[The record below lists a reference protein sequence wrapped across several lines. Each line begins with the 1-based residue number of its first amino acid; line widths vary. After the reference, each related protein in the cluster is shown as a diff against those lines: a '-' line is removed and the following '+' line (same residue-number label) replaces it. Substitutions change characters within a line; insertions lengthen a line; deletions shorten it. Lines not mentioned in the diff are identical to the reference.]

1 MSLFCPVTGYK
12 VFSDPEWINQKVSDT
27 LIANFWIIGNSIVYS
42 LPKGRADLKGVRNSL
57 ALKDKIAGFVSG
69 GNGPYIQIQDYS
81 FLRGSSTAAR
91 RYFTTKTNNDKC
103 LSSMIFCNLSPPL
116 SIAVKIG
123 RRFNTTGKDIHV
135 ARHYQDAAKLAL
147 ELSGQKD
154 LKTDRAPIDLCK
166 CFKNKDCSLSPFEL
180 LSEDAWNIRTPEYSS
195 QAVVI
200 DRCILHV
207 TSKGYLEPKHIP
219 LMEHVRYLCQSAI
232 PEDFKIKYIVVDSS
246 RLKGASR
253 SARSKFM
260 QSIKSWHQRFPLRMY
275 ISYGANT
282 FMRTAMHL
290 GRPFMSFNVKIAK
303 DIDHAFELIRDDRSG
318 DFSKTHAIQESEKT
332 AVVTHEDIGKLMA
345 IIGSINWQQ
354 EGLDNSFDMDEDHPF
369 YFLCQSIKLVK
380 EELDDLF
387 KERRRFM
394 EQLYQSRKIESIG
407 TMAGGI
413 AHDINNILGIIL
425 GNTELAMD
433 DVPEYTPVRL
443 NLEEVKT
450 ASLRGKDVVRQL
462 LSFARK
468 TNQER
473 KPVKINP
480 IVTEALK
487 LLRSS
492 IPTSIEIRSNI
503 PSDSAIVLADP
514 TQINQIMINL
524 CTNAAHAME
533 EDSGVLEINLNR
545 MTLDES
551 TAQSY
556 ELSPGG
562 YVKLTVNDTG
572 HGIDPEIKDRIFD
585 PYFTTREVGKGSGMG
600 LSMVHGIVM
609 THDGA
614 ITVDSE
620 VGKGTTFNVFLP
632 MVEREFVP
640 EIIVDED
647 LPAGNEK
654 LLLVDDEE
662 SIVKMGHQR
671 LERLGYKIESTTSSI
686 EALELFRSKPDQF
699 DLVITDLTMPKM
711 TGDRLLKKI
720 RNIRSDIPI
729 ILCTGFS
736 EKMDKDKAKELGAT
750 GYLEKPHDKR
760 ELAKMVREVL
770 DGKNE

>member
-1 MSLFCPVTGYK
+1 MALFCPVTNLK

-27 LIANFWIIGNSIVYS
+27 FTANFWIIGNSIIYS

-57 ALKDKIAGFVSG
+57 ALKDKITGFVSG

-81 FLRGSSTAAR
+81 FLSGSSTAAR
-91 RYFTTKTNNDKC
+91 RCFTSKTNNDRR

-123 RRFNTTGKDIHV
+123 RRFNTAGKNIHI
-135 ARHYQDAAKLAL
+135 ARHYQNAAKLAI
-147 ELSGQKD
+147 ELSGQED
-154 LKTDRAPIDLCK
+154 LKADRAPIDICNCYK
-166 CFKNKDCSLSPFEL
+166 KIDHSLSPVEL
-180 LSEDAWNIRTPEYSS
+180 LSENAWNIQTPEYSS

-232 PEDFKIKYIVVDSS
+232 AEDSKIKYIVVDSS
-246 RLKGASR
+246 RVKGASR

-260 QSIKSWHQRFPLRMY
+260 QSLKSWHQRFPLRMY

-290 GRPFMSFNVKIAK
+290 ARPFMPFSVKIAK
-303 DIDHAFELIRDDRSG
+303 DIDHAFQLIRSDRSG
-318 DFSKTHAIQESEKT
+318 NFSKKHAIQEIKKT

-345 IIGSINWQQ
+345 IIGTINWEQ
-354 EGLDNSFDMDEDHPF
+354 EGLDNSFDMDEEHPF
-369 YFLCQSIKLVK
+369 YFLYQSIKLVK

-387 KERRRFM
+387 KERKRFE

-407 TMAGGI
+407 TLAGGI

-425 GNTELAMD
+425 GNTELAID
-433 DVPEYTPVRL
+433 DLSEWNPVRL

-480 IVTEALK
+480 IVTGALK

-492 IPTSIEIRSNI
+492 IPTSIEIRNNI
-503 PSDSAIVLADP
+503 PCDSPIVLANP
-514 TQINQIMINL
+514 TQINQILINL

-533 EDSGVLEINLNR
+533 EDGGILEINLNS
-545 MTLDES
+545 MTLDQS

-556 ELSPGG
+556 ELSPGP
-562 YVKLTVNDTG
+562 YIKLTVNDTG

-585 PYFTTREVGKGSGMG
+585 PYFTTREVVKGQEW
-600 LSMVHGIVM
+600 
-609 THDGA
+609 A
-614 ITVDSE
+614 
-620 VGKGTTFNVFLP
+620 
-632 MVEREFVP
+632 
-640 EIIVDED
+640 
-647 LPAGNEK
+647 
-654 LLLVDDEE
+654 
-662 SIVKMGHQR
+662 
-671 LERLGYKIESTTSSI
+671 
-686 EALELFRSKPDQF
+686 
-699 DLVITDLTMPKM
+699 
-711 TGDRLLKKI
+711 
-720 RNIRSDIPI
+720 
-729 ILCTGFS
+729 
-736 EKMDKDKAKELGAT
+736 
-750 GYLEKPHDKR
+750 
-760 ELAKMVREVL
+760 
-770 DGKNE
+770 